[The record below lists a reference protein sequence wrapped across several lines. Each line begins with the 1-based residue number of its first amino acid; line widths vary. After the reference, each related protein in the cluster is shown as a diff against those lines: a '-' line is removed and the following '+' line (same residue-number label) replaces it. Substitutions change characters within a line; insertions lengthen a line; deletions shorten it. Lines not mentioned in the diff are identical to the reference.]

1 MPVELTP
8 SEEKILKYM
17 QEHKTAV
24 TIDKMCKYFLMSKSN
39 ASRSLINL
47 VHFGHAEVITAGR
60 TKFYRIKQ

>member
-1 MPVELTP
+1 
-8 SEEKILKYM
+8 M